1 MKNALRMGRGRCV
14 SHMVAQKD
22 KQLSF
27 ITAAPPI
34 HRTGQEK
41 PVTRLR
47 HRGDETF
54 VFPVNLSGF
63 YIIVFCFFFFKKK
76 KTPMGTHCTP
86 MIYKKKK
93 KTPNKPRTG
102 VSNAP
107 TNQCN
112 IYSNAD
118 FYSEPVCA
126 CGKFLE
132 IECHTGNSFL
142 SSHPCIFCRKTMQPV

>member
-1 MKNALRMGRGRCV
+1 
-14 SHMVAQKD
+14 MVAQKD

-63 YIIVFCFFFFKKK
+63 YIIVL
-76 KTPMGTHCTP
+76 
-86 MIYKKKK
+86 KKKK
-93 KTPNKPRTG
+93 KNSHENSLYTHDLKKNYQRNPEQAFQTHLRISVTFT
-102 VSNAP
+102 VMLTSTA
-107 TNQCN
+107 
-112 IYSNAD
+112 SR
-118 FYSEPVCA
+118 CA
-126 CGKFLE
+126 HVE
-132 IECHTGNSFL
+132 NSW
-142 SSHPCIFCRKTMQPV
+142 R